1 MQNDNLEQLEFDKE
15 FLLKIHKVEGILR
28 DVEHTRNCRNCL
40 LLYSCVIETESEDLK
55 NRLLELIDHPDIHSL
70 TSFETVFR
78 NAREIQN
85 PSKYNNGVGKYKADD
100 EVQLER
106 QKRENLF
113 RTSSVN
119 RRADVSTFQNLTGKN
134 ISVSPSL
141 DTIKDATVDK
151 ITKNKL
157 SKIAELRN
165 KDSELELKG
174 TILDELKRFE
184 TQTKDGN
191 KLDVGIWLY
200 KDDTASIE
208 LTLFNQQN
216 ENIMVGHEYRIHGGF
231 ITEYK
236 GKLQLKVSRNG
247 SID

>member
-1 MQNDNLEQLEFDKE
+1 MALEKNNLDQAEFDRE
-15 FLLKIHKVEGILR
+15 FLLKVQKVEGILR

-40 LLYSCVIETESEDLK
+40 LLYSCVMETESEDLK
-55 NRLLELIDHPDIHSL
+55 NRLLELIDHPDIHRL

-106 QKRENLF
+106 KNQEAKF
-113 RTSSVN
+113 RTSTVN
-119 RRADVSTFQNLTGKN
+119 RGTDVSTFQSIAGKTTCC
-134 ISVSPSL
+134 STT
-141 DTIKDATVDK
+141 DHK
-151 ITKNKL
+151 ITNRKF

-165 KDSELELKG
+165 KDNELELTG
-174 TILDELKRFE
+174 DIVEEMERFE
-184 TQTKDGN
+184 TVGKDGN
-191 KLDVGIWLY
+191 KLDIGKWLY

-216 ENIMVGHEYRIHGGF
+216 DNIKVGNEYKIHSGF
-231 ITEYK
+231 VTEYNR
-236 GKLQLKVSRNG
+236 KLQLKVSRNG